1 MKTQTFQQSDGKKAW
16 IRRIFLLIRLSC
28 KKLRH
33 SLEKYQRTA
42 TLKLNETICSGI
54 AGVVKQVAVIQV
66 FQCTAFRGF
75 FGSFNQT
82 NSLLLTPF
90 DVKTKNKPKSRYT

>member
-1 MKTQTFQQSDGKKAW
+1 MDKEAILVDKPQLQ
-16 IRRIFLLIRLSC
+16 
-28 KKLRH
+28 KLRH

-54 AGVVKQVAVIQV
+54 AGIVKQVAVIQV

-75 FGSFNQT
+75 FGSFNQR
-82 NSLLLTPF
+82 NNQLLTLF
-90 DVKTKNKPKSRYT
+90 DARTKNNLRAEIHD